1 MEKAQGMHDKVMRLL
16 VRRYVT
22 SEQRNRHDFGITEDD
37 IIEVRQ
43 DISTLRFE
51 LLDIFANNKFV
62 VPDIEKKQ
70 ISSGNLNFKQ
80 WCEYMR

>member
-1 MEKAQGMHDKVMRLL
+1 MDKAQGMHDKVMRLL

-22 SEQRNRHDFGITEDD
+22 AEQRSRHDFGITEDD

-51 LLDIFANNKFV
+51 LLDIFSNNKFI

-70 ISSGNLNFKQ
+70 IQAGN
-80 WCEYMR
+80 